1 MKKYVNA
8 KEVLPQS
15 LIEEIQKYVQGKH
28 LYIPCTERKAWGTTT
43 GSREQLRQRNA
54 DIVRRYRSG
63 IDMEKLAELFHLSLE
78 RIESIVY
85 GEEL

>member
-8 KEVLPQS
+8 KEVLPQA

-28 LYIPCTERKAWGTTT
+28 LYIPCTERRPWGSAT
-43 GSREQLRQRNA
+43 GSREQLLARNA
-54 DIVRRYRSG
+54 EIVGKYRSG
-63 IDMEKLAELFHLSLE
+63 IGIEKLAELFHLSEE

-85 GEEL
+85 GAEL